1 MIHCWQ
7 IIDTLLTHTVKTWLT
22 HCWHTVDT
30 LLNNGWHRVDTQL
43 THSWHMV
50 NNVDNWLYFRP
61 QSLAL
66 SERNLLTHATTSGKA
81 PSRFIWKATHFVST
95 SSPCSFNDHCLGG
108 VPWDVWLDW
117 VDQGERR
124 VLQKER
130 GLGFG
135 TPPVQVVISPAFH
148 LMMMMMMIRINNWHD
163 NDIDTPPSVLA
174 SLTTRSSSLCLRAMP
189 GCQQIPLL
197 SSSQSSLS
205 SSSFSSSSPPG
216 KMWRWWTFS

>member
-1 MIHCWQ
+1 MVN
-7 IIDTLLTHTVKTWLT
+7 TLLM

-43 THSWHMV
+43 THSWHTV

-81 PSRFIWKATHFVST
+81 PSRFIWKATHFLST

-135 TPPVQVVISPAFH
+135 TPPVQVVISTACPLKHKVNRCLA
-148 LMMMMMMIRINNWHD
+148 RYSPRATTNNRPT
-163 NDIDTPPSVLA
+163 N
-174 SLTTRSSSLCLRAMP
+174 RAPNKTAWPGPNWPKMP
-189 GCQQIPLL
+189 ILGQIW
-197 SSSQSSLS
+197 
-205 SSSFSSSSPPG
+205 SFLGQKS
-216 KMWRWWTFS
+216 